1 MNSIK
6 KYREAAGMTQ
16 EELAARVGVSSS
28 GIVSMWEAGYRTPRV
43 ATLKLLSVIF
53 GCTIDE
59 LLKEAE

>member
-6 KYREAAGMTQ
+6 KYREAAGMSQ
-16 EELAARVGVSSS
+16 EELAARVAVHQTAVSQ
-28 GIVSMWEAGYRTPRV
+28 WEQGDTFPRA
-43 ATLKLLSVIF
+43 ATLKLLSAIF